1 MKAST
6 RLQALLEPVVAAL
19 GYELVGIEQVTGGR
33 RGLVRLYIDHPP
45 GVTVDDC
52 ERVSRQVSAVLD
64 VEDPIAGG
72 YVLEVSSPGL
82 DRPLYTPAHY
92 ARFAGRRA
100 RLRLHSPLA
109 GDRRNVTCTLLGT
122 DENEVRVEVDGVEH
136 RIPLSQIARARLIA
150 TPWKI

>member
-1 MKAST
+1 MKPCA
-6 RLQALLEPVVAAL
+6 RLQALLEPVVTAL

-33 RGLVRLYIDHPP
+33 RGLVRLYIDQPA

-82 DRPLYTPAHY
+82 DRPLYTPAHF

-100 RLRLHSPLA
+100 RLKLRSPLA
-109 GDRRNVTCTLLGT
+109 GDQRNVTCTLLGA
-122 DENEVRVEVDGVEH
+122 DDDNVRVEVEGVEH
-136 RIPLSQIARARLIA
+136 RIPLVQIARARLIA
-150 TPWKI
+150 AP

>member
-1 MKAST
+1 MKAYA
-6 RLQALLEPVVAAL
+6 RLQTLLEPVVTAL

-82 DRPLYTPAHY
+82 DRPLYTLAHY
-92 ARFAGRRA
+92 ARFTGHRA
-100 RLRLHSPLA
+100 RLKLRTPLV
-109 GDRRNVTCTLLGT
+109 GDQRNMNCTLLGV
-122 DENEVRVEVDGVEH
+122 DEDKVRIEVDGVEH
-136 RIPLSQIARARLIA
+136 RVPLAEIAKARLIA
-150 TPWKI
+150 VP

>member
-1 MKAST
+1 MKAYA
-6 RLQALLEPVVAAL
+6 RLQTLLEPVVTAL

-82 DRPLYTPAHY
+82 DRPLYTLAHY

-100 RLRLHSPLA
+100 RLKLRTPLV
-109 GDRRNVTCTLLGT
+109 GDQRNMSCILLGV
-122 DENEVRVEVDGVEH
+122 DEDKVRIEVDGVEH
-136 RIPLSQIARARLIA
+136 RVPLAEIAKARLVA
-150 TPWKI
+150 VP

>member
-1 MKAST
+1 MKAYA
-6 RLQALLEPVVAAL
+6 RLQALLEPVVTAL

-45 GVTVDDC
+45 GITVADC

-82 DRPLYTPAHY
+82 DRPLYTLAHY
-92 ARFAGRRA
+92 ERFAGHRA
-100 RLRLHSPLA
+100 RLKLRTPLA
-109 GDRRNVTCTLLGT
+109 GNQHNVTGTLLGL
-122 DENEVRVEVDGVEH
+122 DEDKVVMNVDGVEH
-136 RIPLSQIARARLIA
+136 RIPLAQIAKARLIA
-150 TPWKI
+150 TP

>member
-1 MKAST
+1 MKPCT
-6 RLQALLEPVVAAL
+6 RLQALLEPVVTAL

-33 RGLVRLYIDHPP
+33 RGLVRLYIDQPA
-45 GVTVDDC
+45 GVAVDDC

-92 ARFAGRRA
+92 ARFAGCRA
-100 RLRLHSPLA
+100 RLKLRTPLL
-109 GDRRNVTCTLLGT
+109 GDQRNVTCTLLGV
-122 DENEVRVEVDGVEH
+122 DEDKVRVEVDGVEH
-136 RIPLSQIARARLIA
+136 HIPLVQIAKARLIA
-150 TPWKI
+150 TP

>member
-1 MKAST
+1 MKACA
-6 RLQALLEPVVAAL
+6 RLQVLLEPVVTAL
-19 GYELVGIEQVTGGR
+19 GYELVGIEQVTSGR

-82 DRPLYTPAHY
+82 DRPLYTAAHY

-100 RLRLHSPLA
+100 RLQLRAPLE
-109 GDRRNVTCTLLGT
+109 GTQRNFTGTLLGL
-122 DENEVRVEVDGVEH
+122 DEDKVMVNVDGVEH
-136 RIPLSQIARARLIA
+136 RIPLAQIAKARLIA
-150 TPWKI
+150 VP